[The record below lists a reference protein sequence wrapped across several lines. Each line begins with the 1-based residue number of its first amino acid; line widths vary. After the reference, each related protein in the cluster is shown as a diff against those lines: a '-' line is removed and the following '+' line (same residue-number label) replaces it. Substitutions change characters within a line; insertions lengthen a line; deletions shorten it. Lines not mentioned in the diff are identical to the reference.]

1 MIHVQIRDY
10 TLIGIDPTSRMA
22 IYLREKQ
29 ALVQTTLSLILNSRG
44 LMKLEKDKLVAVN
57 VDIYKRKRERKK
69 DKVKKITS
77 QP

>member
-1 MIHVQIRDY
+1 
-10 TLIGIDPTSRMA
+10 MA